1 MKSAG
6 TELEVTTIDELQA
19 AVRAFTDE
27 REWGQFHTPKNLIM
41 ALTGELGELAEI
53 FQWLTPEQADQL
65 DPQQRKQTSDELAD
79 VFIYLL
85 RLADVLDI
93 DLAHAVRSKLASN
106 ASKYPVDQA
115 RGNATKYTE
124 LRTSSGTD

>member
-1 MKSAG
+1 M
-6 TELEVTTIDELQA
+6 TTIDELQA

-65 DPQQRKQTSDELAD
+65 DPQQRKHTTDELAD
-79 VFIYLL
+79 VLIYLL
-85 RLADVLDI
+85 RLADVLEI
-93 DLAHAVRSKLASN
+93 DLADALQNKLAAN
-106 ASKYPVDQA
+106 GSKYPVDQA

-124 LRTSSGTD
+124 LRASAGND